1 MIPDVPKA
9 SDSAYMKAR
18 KHKLFRKRAGI
29 EPVIVHCKSDHRLKR
44 NYYKGPFVDSISV
57 MLASAA
63 FFIIRNVRVLLCLF

>member
-29 EPVIVHCKSDHRLKR
+29 EPVIGHCKSGHRLER
-44 NYYKGPFVDSISV
+44 NYYMGLFIDSISV

-63 FFIIRNVRVLLCLF
+63 FYIIRNVRVLLCLF